1 MSTDVTFTFFRMSLL
16 MLSKERSERESTM
29 MKAQIIL
36 VLYRDTFRIQNSIF
50 ICVFLSFFE
59 YLGFLCSIQ
68 EIELFMDENEKNDPD
83 KFPRSYRAPMQPQ
96 TRSLANRFLHVIVPK
111 EKDEALQCGS
121 LL

>member
-1 MSTDVTFTFFRMSLL
+1 
-16 MLSKERSERESTM
+16 M

-36 VLYRDTFRIQNSIF
+36 VLYRDTFRIENSIL
-50 ICVFLSFFE
+50 FLIFFE
-59 YLGFLCSIQ
+59 YLDFSCSLQ

-111 EKDEALQCGS
+111 EKVEDSKCDS

>member
-1 MSTDVTFTFFRMSLL
+1 

-36 VLYRDTFRIQNSIF
+36 VLYSDTYRIENSILF
-50 ICVFLSFFE
+50 SICFE
-59 YLGFLCSIQ
+59 YLDFSCSLQ

-96 TRSLANRFLHVIVPK
+96 ALNHSLANRFLHVIVPK
-111 EKDEALQCGS
+111 EKVEDSKCDS